1 MLTATE
7 NGYGKRTPIDDYPVY
22 GRGGQGVIAIQSS
35 ERNGAVVGAV
45 LVTEEEEIMLITN
58 GGTLVRTRVAEV
70 SSMGRN
76 TQGVR
81 LINLTKDEKLIGMER
96 IAESDED
103 EVVEGDSEGT
113 TGDEAE

>member
-1 MLTATE
+1 
-7 NGYGKRTPIDDYPVY
+7 
-22 GRGGQGVIAIQSS
+22 
-35 ERNGAVVGAV
+35 
-45 LVTEEEEIMLITN
+45 MLITD

-103 EVVEGDSEGT
+103 DVVDGENGDEV
-113 TGDEAE
+113 GDEAE